1 MGNRNELFNAIPIF
15 NFGLTDQEIREFSIR
30 NKQGQGLVNY
40 LHGYAESD
48 EDRKIMRTYII
59 RDSDTNEFVGYFSL
73 KAGMI
78 SINEQK
84 IGEKEYFDTLPG
96 VELANFAIND
106 TYIKKHPSMKGCG
119 RIIFDLLIVPIIE
132 EVSNKIGVKIIYI
145 FSLPIDSLIDRYID
159 YGFMR
164 LASKEENELHRRLK
178 PNYDEN
184 CVFMYQEL

>member
-1 MGNRNELFNAIPIF
+1 
-15 NFGLTDQEIREFSIR
+15 
-30 NKQGQGLVNY
+30 
-40 LHGYAESD
+40 
-48 EDRKIMRTYII
+48 MRTYII
-59 RDSDTNEFVGYFSL
+59 RDCDTNEFVGYFSL

-132 EVSNKIGVKIIYI
+132 EVSKKIGVRIIYI

>member
-1 MGNRNELFNAIPIF
+1 
-15 NFGLTDQEIREFSIR
+15 
-30 NKQGQGLVNY
+30 
-40 LHGYAESD
+40 
-48 EDRKIMRTYII
+48 MRTYII
-59 RDSDTNEFVGYFSL
+59 RDCDTNEFVGYFSL

-119 RIIFDLLIVPIIE
+119 RIFFDLLIVPIIE
-132 EVSNKIGVKIIYI
+132 EVSKKIVVRIIYI

-159 YGFMR
+159 YGYMR